1 MAFVRLRNGV
11 SAAAGLASV
20 QRAASGA
27 SQALAATP
35 ASYPCHGDTLTVLP
49 VQHPAQISNY
59 RTMSATPALL
69 AVGLAAGAVA
79 ALGLTLFASVRRRR
93 RDLAVLK
100 TIGFTKRQV
109 AATVAWQAAVAA
121 IIGIAAGVPLG
132 IILGRWLWTLFARQ
146 IYAIPEPTVPIGP
159 VILLS
164 LGTLVLVNLVAALP
178 GWAAA
183 RTPAALALRA
193 E

>member
-1 MAFVRLRNGV
+1 MVFRFNGPAVSIHARLTIVGTATMPTVGLSQGLHTSMGTGALVSNQLLGPLAAGCAGPPGMAFVRLRNGV

-69 AVGLAAGAVA
+69 AAAWPPAR
-79 ALGLTLFASVRRRR
+79 SRRS
-93 RDLAVLK
+93 A
-100 TIGFTKRQV
+100 
-109 AATVAWQAAVAA
+109 
-121 IIGIAAGVPLG
+121 
-132 IILGRWLWTLFARQ
+132 
-146 IYAIPEPTVPIGP
+146 
-159 VILLS
+159 
-164 LGTLVLVNLVAALP
+164 
-178 GWAAA
+178 
-183 RTPAALALRA
+183 
-193 E
+193 